1 MRTTDSIKKARLAT
15 NGIHLLEHALAAH
28 HEMGELVSNHVLT
41 CWKGHFTHSW
51 VNPGSVRHHV
61 AKLLLDAIFTEIH
74 LVAYASL
81 KTLSTVLCTH
91 SVSNSINR
99 ISITPWL

>member
-15 NGIHLLEHALAAH
+15 NGIHLLEHTLAGH

-41 CWKGHFTHSW
+41 CWEGHFTHNW
-51 VNPGSVRHHV
+51 VNPGSLRHHV
-61 AKLLLDAIFTEIH
+61 AELLLDAVPTEIV

-81 KTLSTVLCTH
+81 ERLNTVLSTH
-91 SVSNSINR
+91 SVRNSIKR
-99 ISITPWL
+99 ISVTPWL